1 MIDFLTFSDGRD
13 HLVFEA
19 DRPLGAISGRVLS
32 PTKNIGC
39 SESVLFSRAANGVSF
54 RPFALSISNARL
66 SLENRHIV
74 DASCHLIRNDRID
87 WQAGPDPE
95 EEFIH
100 FSRDPQKCRHF
111 YLPGKT
117 LYLDSVWGHSFFHF
131 ISETLGKVYVSSLFL
146 GLENYDN
153 VIVPSPVARF
163 VADWFGLLGISNAC
177 IIPSG
182 CRYDNILAESLVL
195 PSYSQHCGWLSR
207 ELIDFVKL
215 NLGDALSPISAED
228 ELKIVVGRRGKRQ
241 ILNQDE
247 IMAKAA
253 SRGFSLVYLEDLSVL
268 QQAKL
273 FASACCVI
281 APHGA
286 GLTNLI
292 YCRPGT
298 RVFEFFGRSYQNA
311 CFYGICGLIGLS
323 HAYHISDSCEDG
335 DGSFCVKPEV
345 LDIYFSEF
353 VS

>member
-74 DASCHLIRNDRID
+74 DSSCRLIRNDRID

-95 EEFIH
+95 E
-100 FSRDPQKCRHF
+100 Q
-111 YLPGKT
+111 
-117 LYLDSVWGHSFFHF
+117 FFHF

-153 VIVPSPVARF
+153 VIAPSPFARF
-163 VADWFGLLGISNAC
+163 VADWFDLLGVSGTRIV
-177 IIPSG
+177 PSG
-182 CRYDNILAESLVL
+182 SRRDNVLTENLVI
-195 PSYSQHCGWLSR
+195 PSYSQHCGWFSR
-207 ELIDFVKL
+207 ELIDFIKL
-215 NLGDALSPISAED
+215 NLGDALRPIPAED